1 MGKQRVLIVGAGP
14 TGMIVALQ
22 LTQHGIPVRII
33 DRLPAPVTTS
43 RAFTIHARTLELLG
57 TVGLAEPFLASGI
70 EVYSMDYHFPGM
82 EQTPRLDFR
91 ALESRFGLC
100 LTINQADTE
109 AILRKRLEARG
120 VSIEWSTT
128 LESCGVPEEDEQEG
142 VEVKLQGAGGHES
155 AVFDWLVGCD
165 GIHSRVREQ
174 LALPFDGHEYQGT
187 MRMMDVP
194 VTGLRVGDDA
204 IHYFIAKEHML
215 LVSKLPGA
223 NYRVLVSDKSEVAE
237 VPPPEE
243 ARAAFQ
249 QIVDGHF
256 GGEVVLGSPV
266 WTTHFRISRRKVDSF
281 RRGRVFLA
289 GDAAHVNSPAGGQG
303 MNVAMQ
309 DGFNLG
315 WKLGLV
321 MGGHAPVSLLDS
333 YEVERAPVAQQML
346 DGTSYIHSI
355 IMAHGQGMTERI
367 ERIRAD
373 GWNERAVSQIAGL
386 SYTYCP
392 DGIGE
397 QGAVPRVGDRAP
409 DSAALH
415 DAPLYERV
423 ASSGYTLMV
432 GLADEETASNAL
444 AVVDSLDALRGRL
457 RVPVDLRLIAAPAL
471 TRALAEAGHPVVVD
485 DGAWRTRYGAR
496 ATSTVFV
503 LRPDCHID
511 YVGDPRAIEP
521 LAEHLMTRSL
531 SR

>member
-1 MGKQRVLIVGAGP
+1 MGDERVLIVGAGP
-14 TGMIVALQ
+14 TGMIVALGLQ
-22 LTQHGIPVRII
+22 QHGIPVRLI
-33 DRLPAPVTTS
+33 DRLPGPVTTS

-57 TVGLAEPFLASGI
+57 TVGLAEAFLASGI

-91 ALESRFGLC
+91 ALESRFGFC

-109 AILRKRLEARG
+109 AILRRCLQERG
-120 VSIEWSTT
+120 VSVEWSTA
-128 LESCGVPEEDEQEG
+128 LESCAAQGDG
-142 VEVKLQGAGGHES
+142 VEVQLQGATGHES

-194 VTGLRVGDDA
+194 VTGLTVGDDA

-223 NYRVLVSDKSEVAE
+223 NYRVLISDKSEVAE
-237 VPPPEE
+237 VPPPQE
-243 ARAAFQ
+243 ARVAFQ
-249 QIVDGHF
+249 QIVDRHF

-266 WTTHFRISRRKVDSF
+266 WTTHFRLSRRKVDSF

-367 ERIRAD
+367 ERMRAD
-373 GWNERAVSQIAGL
+373 SWNERAVSQIAGV

-392 DGIGE
+392 DGVGD

-409 DSAALH
+409 DSAAL
-415 DAPLYERV
+415 DDTPLYERV

-432 GLADEETASNAL
+432 GLADEETAEAAQ
-444 AVVDSLDALRGRL
+444 AVARSLDALGGRL
-457 RVPVDLRLIAAPAL
+457 RVPVELRWVAAPAVA
-471 TRALAEAGHPVVVD
+471 TALAEAGHPVVVD

-496 ATSTVFV
+496 AKSTVFV

-511 YVGDPRAIEP
+511 YIGDPHAVDP

-531 SR
+531 PR